1 MTSYFVSILPHQ
13 HPPLQLLPSLFPPA
27 ITVYISDPGSNR
39 RPQRRLVPWWL
50 WAAAGIGIAI
60 VIACAAT
67 VVYVNLGVE
76 EEAEDLRALVEG
88 AGGGEEPSPKP
99 AVVDKGGLKFHKL
112 LSLPVKRNSSVTG

>member
-1 MTSYFVSILPHQ
+1 MSILPHPLPPQ
-13 HPPLQLLPSLFPPA
+13 PPLPSHFPPA
-27 ITVYISDPGSNR
+27 ITLYISDPGSNR

-50 WAAAGIGIAI
+50 WAAAGIGIAF

-76 EEAEDLRALVEG
+76 EEAEDLMALVKG
-88 AGGGEEPSPKP
+88 AVGGEEPSPEP
-99 AVVDKGGLKFHKL
+99 AVVDNGGVKFHKL